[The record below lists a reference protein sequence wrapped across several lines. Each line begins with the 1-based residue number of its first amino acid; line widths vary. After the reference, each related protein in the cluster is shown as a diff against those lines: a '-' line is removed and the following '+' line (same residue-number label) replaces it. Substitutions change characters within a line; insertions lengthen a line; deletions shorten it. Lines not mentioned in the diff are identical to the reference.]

1 MAVRGCARSWRPTM
15 LRVHVGGRYAQ
26 TPVGR
31 TASEAGSPVPP
42 ALLQELGVRA
52 AAPVTIAGL
61 PAAAAA
67 ADMTV
72 VQVENFAVC
81 ARKLAATSNRSRVAG
96 GFLAFV
102 GGEWAAVAIVRPRTV
117 VFAGGSRRLQHHLK
131 RVAAAPAAFMFSGT
145 AVVLFDDGKIQHG
158 RLKGFVIRH
167 NASTNNYAV
176 H

>member
-1 MAVRGCARSWRPTM
+1 M
-15 LRVHVGGRYAQ
+15 LRVRVGGRYTQ

-31 TASEAGSPVPP
+31 AAYEAGAPVPP

-131 RVAAAPAAFMFSGT
+131 RVAAAPAAFMFSRRKTPRPAKRARIT
-145 AVVLFDDGKIQHG
+145 AAGLPVQEFP
-158 RLKGFVIRH
+158 GFTLVGGEL
-167 NASTNNYAV
+167 ALVYGQKDL
-176 H
+176 

>member
-1 MAVRGCARSWRPTM
+1 MQPARLGIWPRRPTM
-15 LRVHVGGRYAQ
+15 LRVRVGGRYAQ

-31 TASEAGSPVPP
+31 AAYEAGAPVPP

-67 ADMTV
+67 ADMAV

-117 VFAGGSRRLQHHLK
+117 VFGQGRR
-131 RVAAAPAAFMFSGT
+131 
-145 AVVLFDDGKIQHG
+145 HG
-158 RLKGFVIRH
+158 RRFGARRDVQGPRQRPRRRAGDAGDVVGRAQRIH
-167 NASTNNYAV
+167 ATIAS
-176 H
+176 